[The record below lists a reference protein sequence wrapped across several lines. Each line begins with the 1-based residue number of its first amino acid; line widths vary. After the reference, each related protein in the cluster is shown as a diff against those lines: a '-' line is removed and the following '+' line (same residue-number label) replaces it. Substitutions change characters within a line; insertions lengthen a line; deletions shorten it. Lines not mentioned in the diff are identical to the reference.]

1 MSFETL
7 DIVTSSARQRQQRLL
22 ERSARSRLVER
33 ADRRQ
38 PTAWRHKSDP
48 GPPEAA

>member
-1 MSFETL
+1 MNFETL

-22 ERSARSRLVER
+22 ERSARVRLVDR
-33 ADRRQ
+33 ADRQQ
-38 PTAWRHKSDP
+38 PTAWRRKSDP